1 MPLIKDTMERKKRSS
16 RMDAHS
22 NLVFGGQAPPKL
34 DTPYQVTLKDK
45 KDAFHAISMMKV
57 RSDTVTSLREKSAL

>member
-1 MPLIKDTMERKKRSS
+1 
-16 RMDAHS
+16 MDAHS